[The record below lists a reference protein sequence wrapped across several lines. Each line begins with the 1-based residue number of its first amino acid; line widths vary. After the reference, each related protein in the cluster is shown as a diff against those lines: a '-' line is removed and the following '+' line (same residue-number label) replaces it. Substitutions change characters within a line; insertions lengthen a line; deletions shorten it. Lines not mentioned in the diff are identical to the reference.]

1 MFFINMKKIVL
12 FFALTCAG
20 STVFADSRSELTQN
34 FCKVMESVA
43 DTSQFGRQYGKKPS
57 EVLDS
62 LLKAVDNYQ
71 LNDAVKV
78 VVQIAFEEPIRE
90 NEVLKKKAISEFSGK
105 IYFQCVNL
113 DKK

>member
-1 MFFINMKKIVL
+1 MKNLIL
-12 FFALTCAG
+12 FLALIGTG
-20 STVFADSRSELTQN
+20 STAFADSRSELTQN

-78 VVQIAFEEPIRE
+78 VVQAAFQEPIRD
-90 NEVLKKKAISEFSGK
+90 NQLLKKKAISDFSEK

-113 DKK
+113 DKE